1 MRDWCLRLVL
11 GRIWGDAPAAYRAWA
26 VHPEPGPAERELWRR
41 VDVELVEAAL
51 EPYIGAL
58 AASAGIPA
66 AGVAA

>member
-11 GRIWGDAPAAYRAWA
+11 GRMWGEAPGAYRAWA
-26 VHPEPGPAERELWRR
+26 VHPQPGPAERELWRR
-41 VDVELVEAAL
+41 VDVDLIESPL

-58 AASAGIPA
+58 AASAGIPQ

>member
-26 VHPEPGPAERELWRR
+26 VHPAPRPSERELWRR
-41 VDVELVEAAL
+41 VDVDLVESAL

-58 AASAGIPA
+58 AAIAGLPALEVSA
-66 AGVAA
+66 